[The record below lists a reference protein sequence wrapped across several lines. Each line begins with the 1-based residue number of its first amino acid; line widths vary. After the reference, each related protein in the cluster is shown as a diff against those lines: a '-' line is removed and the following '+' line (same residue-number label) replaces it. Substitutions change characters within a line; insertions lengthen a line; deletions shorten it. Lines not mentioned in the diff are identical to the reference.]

1 MAKYEKLSN
10 SVSVAEMMHMREVEG
25 LSNQEIA
32 ERIGATK
39 KTVYRYIGAQPAG
52 LRKKWTRK
60 DKLPALP
67 AAEQALPEMPRKSF
81 AQRLEESLGE
91 PGALNKLKHDYTA
104 RREVEEFSKK
114 LENFSPVGL
123 HKKHYNYLTPPKEG
137 WGDDEEEERDENTA
151 PTREVQ
157 NPSILP
163 QRIRVPEDVQPCKL
177 EDLARQ
183 VYERKM
189 SENRKANA
197 DGSSHIPELI
207 AMFGS
212 EAVITWLKVSLY
224 DMGIPDCRPMNRQKM
239 LEALK
244 MMNAG
249 GTNA

>member
-32 ERIGATK
+32 ERLGTTK
-39 KTVYRYIGAQPAG
+39 KTVYRYIGAQPTG

-67 AAEQALPEMPRKSF
+67 AAANALPEMPRKSF

-91 PGALNKLKHDYTA
+91 PGTQNRLKHDYAA
-104 RREVEEFSKK
+104 RHEAEEFSKK
-114 LENFSPVGL
+114 LENFSPAGQP
-123 HKKHYNYLTPPKEG
+123 KKHINYLTPPKEG
-137 WGDDEEEERDENTA
+137 WGDDEEEDLAENAT

-157 NPSILP
+157 DPSILS
-163 QRIRVPEDVQPCKL
+163 QRIRIPEDVQPCRL
-177 EDLARQ
+177 EDMARQ
-183 VYERKM
+183 VNERKM
-189 SENRKANA
+189 SENRKENA
-197 DGSSHIPELI
+197 DSNSHIPELV
-207 AMFGS
+207 AMFGT
-212 EAVITWLKVSLY
+212 EAVIAWLKVSLY

-244 MMNAG
+244 LMNAG
-249 GTNA
+249 GANA

>member
-10 SVSVAEMMHMREVEG
+10 SISVAEMMHMREVEG

-32 ERIGATK
+32 ERIGATN

-67 AAEQALPEMPRKSF
+67 AAEQVLPEMPRKSF
-81 AQRLEESLGE
+81 AQRLEESYKKPVPVGTIKIPE
-91 PGALNKLKHDYTA
+91 KVKEDIE
-104 RREVEEFSKK
+104 RK
-114 LENFSPVGL
+114 LENGVVAQQPLNLAGL
-123 HKKHYNYLTPPKEG
+123 ARDAHKKELEKTSTPYTTYKE
-137 WGDDEEEERDENTA
+137 E
-151 PTREVQ
+151 Q
-157 NPSILP
+157 
-163 QRIRVPEDVQPCKL
+163 
-177 EDLARQ
+177 
-183 VYERKM
+183 
-189 SENRKANA
+189 
-197 DGSSHIPELI
+197 SHIPELI

-224 DMGIPDCRPMNRQKM
+224 DMGIPDCRPMNRQNM

-244 MMNAG
+244 LMNAG